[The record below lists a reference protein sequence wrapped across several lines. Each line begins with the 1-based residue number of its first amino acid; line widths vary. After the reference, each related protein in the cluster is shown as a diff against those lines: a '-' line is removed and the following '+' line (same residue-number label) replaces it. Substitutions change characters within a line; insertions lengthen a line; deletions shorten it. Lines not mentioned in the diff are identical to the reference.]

1 MSLPKNL
8 CFFSARCRFSQNF
21 LEELAK
27 SPYSKEFRF
36 ISVDVQPGGARPSL
50 PPYVK
55 AVPTLMIDG
64 EAKPRTD
71 SDVMNW
77 LSERRLRSAPSG
89 SGSGGSG
96 SGSGSGSVAASGG
109 GGDGLM
115 AFGDE
120 MAINGDEFYSFIG
133 EDATATKGSMVRM
146 VGTMASI
153 NDLTG
158 LGTSND
164 RARGEA
170 AAAAGSSIGTPRQTE
185 KAKALDDALMA
196 YQQMRD
202 RDMRPTG
209 PNTLGPGSSGPG
221 SGPGSGASSGFGS
234 GSAYRR

>member
-1 MSLPKNL
+1 MSGPLPKNL

-27 SPYSKEFRF
+27 TPYSKEFRF
-36 ISVDVQPGGARPSL
+36 ISVDAQNGKRPQL

-64 EAKPRTD
+64 EKEPRTD
-71 SDVMNW
+71 SQVMNW
-77 LSERRLRSAPSG
+77 LSERRLKDKNSPA
-89 SGSGGSG
+89 GGT
-96 SGSGSGSVAASGG
+96 
-109 GGDGLM
+109 DGLL
-115 AFGDE
+115 AFSDE
-120 MAINGDEFYSFIG
+120 MAINGDEGYAFIG

-153 NDLTG
+153 DMAG

-164 RARGEA
+164 RLRGDA
-170 AAAAGSSIGTPRQTE
+170 AAAQGANIGVPRQSD

-202 RDMRPTG
+202 RDMRPQ
-209 PNTLGPGSSGPG
+209 
-221 SGPGSGASSGFGS
+221 GA
-234 GSAYRR
+234 APPARR

>member
-27 SPYSKEFRF
+27 TKYSKEFRF
-36 ISVDVQPGGARPSL
+36 ISVDVQQNGQRPQL
-50 PPYVK
+50 PAYVK

-64 EAKPRTD
+64 EAAPRTD
-71 SDVMNW
+71 SQVMNW
-77 LSERRLRSAPSG
+77 LSERRLRDETPSG
-89 SGSGGSG
+89 PARGGGAGGAGGGSG
-96 SGSGSGSVAASGG
+96 AAAAGSS
-109 GGDGLM
+109 DGLM
-115 AFGDE
+115 AFSDE
-120 MAINGDEFYSFIG
+120 MAISGDEGYAFIG
-133 EDATATKGSMVRM
+133 EDATATKGAMVRM

-153 NDLTG
+153 NDLAG

-170 AAAAGSSIGTPRQTE
+170 SAAHGSNIGTPRQTE

-202 RDMRPTG
+202 KDMRP
-209 PNTLGPGSSGPG
+209 SGPG
-221 SGPGSGASSGFGS
+221 PFGGPSGPGASGGFSTGNF
-234 GSAYRR
+234 GGGRR